1 MQQHPYQQG
10 NEPVGSIFDEEQAEV
25 PAQQPA
31 AGPSPYLQDGPAQEG
46 PPPVKNT
53 QRSKVKKTARA
64 PRQKRE

>member
-10 NEPVGSIFDEEQAEV
+10 NGPVGSIFDEEQAEV

-31 AGPSPYLQDGPAQEG
+31 AGPSPYLQDGPAQKG

-53 QRSKVKKTARA
+53 
-64 PRQKRE
+64 